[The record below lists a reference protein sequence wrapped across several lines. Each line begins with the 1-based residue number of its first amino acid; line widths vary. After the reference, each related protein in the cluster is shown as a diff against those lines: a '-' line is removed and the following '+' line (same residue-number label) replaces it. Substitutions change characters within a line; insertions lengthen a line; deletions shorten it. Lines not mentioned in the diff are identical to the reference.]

1 MKHPSYGAY
10 VSVLYHFWR
19 ENWRGHYIRPWR
31 SGASKPDQKVEP
43 LGGPFGPTAISKL
56 RYINFQGQTPPL
68 CRKCLCIRL
77 YRILRYQLTPL
88 SYLCDGATAVLREI
102 SDGVVNTAL
111 KILSQLGQMEEDITA
126 LQDTTV
132 YHIMQP
138 VETVLDTFKE
148 ELVKYKHQLTSDF
161 SEQASPPSLS

>member
-1 MKHPSYGAY
+1 M
-10 VSVLYHFWR
+10 
-19 ENWRGHYIRPWR
+19 
-31 SGASKPDQKVEP
+31 
-43 LGGPFGPTAISKL
+43 
-56 RYINFQGQTPPL
+56 
-68 CRKCLCIRL
+68 
-77 YRILRYQLTPL
+77 TPL